1 MFKWLNNPYLEPLI
15 FDFTREG
22 EVQTSRCL
30 LFVARSCGWLVVSV
44 CCYGQGRSWAWAVQ
58 NPLMCFLLIQSVH
71 MDLGYF

>member
-1 MFKWLNNPYLEPLI
+1 MFKWLSNPYLEPLI

-44 CCYGQGRSWAWAVQ
+44 AVVDRDFHGPGLSRTLSCVSCSF
-58 NPLMCFLLIQSVH
+58 NLFIWI
-71 MDLGYF
+71 